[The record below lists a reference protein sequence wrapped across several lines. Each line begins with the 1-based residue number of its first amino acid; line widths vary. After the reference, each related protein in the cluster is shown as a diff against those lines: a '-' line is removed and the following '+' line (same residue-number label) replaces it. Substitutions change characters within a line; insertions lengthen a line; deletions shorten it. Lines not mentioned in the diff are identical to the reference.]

1 MATIRSSR
9 YYENFDMPKPDT
21 QTQEAPKQP
30 DMEPAPSQM
39 TQEQSAPAGE
49 RLPVQNESMTET
61 GEPTLPQTERSANR
75 MEQGESIEDG
85 QTERVTP
92 SPEDREPIP
101 VPAEPASPN
110 GELVFDVSNDEF
122 AAENSQGE
130 ILVQAVSARGTRP
143 VPEAAVIIYKN
154 RDGENKV
161 VSFYLTD
168 EDGRTPNIPV
178 PAPAK
183 EDSQSP
189 SDTLPFADYNIAV
202 RHPMY
207 YTAMIDNVQVFG
219 DELTIQTVEMIPL
232 PEFVNERDTTK
243 TVVIPK
249 QNL

>member
-49 RLPVQNESMTET
+49 RIPVQKESMTET

-143 VPEAAVIIYKN
+143 VPEAAVIISYN
-154 RDGENKV
+154 LMGAIDRAGIRQFFPICFGTGNQ
-161 VSFYLTD
+161 
-168 EDGRTPNIPV
+168 
-178 PAPAK
+178 
-183 EDSQSP
+183 SQSM
-189 SDTLPFADYNIAV
+189 SYGLFIFRVNVVGVTSVYYYSHTGIAYCQCT
-202 RHPMY
+202 HLCF
-207 YTAMIDNVQVFG
+207 TK
-219 DELTIQTVEMIPL
+219 LCPL
-232 PEFVNERDTTK
+232 
-243 TVVIPK
+243 
-249 QNL
+249 